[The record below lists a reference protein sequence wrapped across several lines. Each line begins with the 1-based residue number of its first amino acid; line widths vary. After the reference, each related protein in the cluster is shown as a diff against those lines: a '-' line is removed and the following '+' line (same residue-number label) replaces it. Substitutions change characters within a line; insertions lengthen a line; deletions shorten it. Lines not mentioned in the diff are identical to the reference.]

1 MSQVAGLMEPGVV
14 PNVCHGP
21 WVQFTHGVFYVKNGD
36 TANYAV
42 FYEQLCWGKGAR
54 EHEAATQADFLFF
67 ATVGFLARLRSLRSP
82 FSLFRG
88 RIQRAEREDQRH
100 ERPVTARRVA
110 APLRE

>member
-67 ATVGFLARLRSLRSP
+67 ATVGFLARLRSLRSLYS
-82 FSLFRG
+82 FLLSRG
-88 RIQRAEREDQRH
+88 RMALRASRW
-100 ERPVTARRVA
+100 V
-110 APLRE
+110 